1 MHAPSNTLVRMAND
15 IGKFFRA
22 QGEERAV
29 NGICDHLKKFWEP
42 RMKAAIFKHIEAGGD
57 GLDPTVVKAL
67 SKLREMAN
75 ADGTMKPSAPT
86 VPPVPAADGANT
98 APLHNPGKGIED
110 PEDRSGKAS
119 VQPPVQQSKAKANGN
134 GKRARR

>member
-1 MHAPSNTLVRMAND
+1 MHSANDTLVRMAND
-15 IGKFFRA
+15 IGNFFRA

-42 RMKAAIFKHIEAGGD
+42 RMKAGIFKHVEAGGE
-57 GLDPTVVKAL
+57 GLNPTVIVAL
-67 SKLREMAN
+67 KKLREMAN

-98 APLHNPGKGIED
+98 APLHDPGRDIED
-110 PEDRSGKAS
+110 PKDRKGSGK
-119 VQPPVQQSKAKANGN
+119 
-134 GKRARR
+134 RRRR